1 MATQIQNVCTK
12 FRRRN
17 CSYNIDEK
25 AKVRGGSIPSP
36 ARSRATR
43 EANPR
48 RHRSQPPRHNP
59 RASKEGGGGAP
70 PSPLSRRVRV
80 GIRGSFFA
88 LGSGQRP
95 ATAVGWHSC
104 RSSRA
109 PSSAAVWCVVGGPHD
124 VLTSGGVGGAWTLDP
139 AGERLQ
145 EARVEE
151 TTRRLCPVAFWRQWN
166 YWSMMVD
173 APGGLR
179 RRRMELGGQIQR
191 WRWCARAYRR
201 WCNG

>member
-1 MATQIQNVCTK
+1 MKRQKLEEEA
-12 FRRRN
+12 
-17 CSYNIDEK
+17 
-25 AKVRGGSIPSP
+25 
-36 ARSRATR
+36 SRARPVLGRHGRRTHAATGASPLGTTR
-43 EANPR
+43 GAR
-48 RHRSQPPRHNP
+48 
-59 RASKEGGGGAP
+59 KEGGGGAP

-151 TTRRLCPVAFWRQWN
+151 MTRRLCPVAFWRQWN
-166 YWSMMVD
+166 YWLMMVD

-179 RRRMELGGQIQR
+179 WRRMELGGQIQR